1 MFHPIIDG
9 KVICG
14 LKLLKTEVTNH
25 YIIKEVSYSSS
36 GMENLRSSEIHQTI
50 CLIYIKCIFDFG
62 KIDIQI
68 FTDCN
73 FLCILNTSI

>member
-36 GMENLRSSEIHQTI
+36 GMENLRSSEIHH
-50 CLIYIKCIFDFG
+50 LGVRSSLESAF
-62 KIDIQI
+62 
-68 FTDCN
+68 
-73 FLCILNTSI
+73 